1 MSNKARS
8 VKKKIE
14 RVGAAAFIEKRGDSV
29 FDTTTRVNHSA
40 PATHPI
46 KVIVDS
52 TSLVALG
59 EIFGPDLVKSED
71 LIMYTH
77 NLHEWGEPANGDS
90 ITLSDE
96 KFDVITRR
104 PIYYKR
110 GEIVM
115 WKMLMRNGKRN
126 DSRSRGQ

>member
-1 MSNKARS
+1 MSKALS
-8 VKKKIE
+8 IKKKIE
-14 RVGAAAFIEKRGDSV
+14 KVGASGFIEKRGDSI
-29 FDTTTRVNHSA
+29 FDEATRVNYS
-40 PATHPI
+40 PVDTHPI
-46 KVIVDS
+46 KVIIDS

-77 NLHEWGEPANGDS
+77 NLHAWGEPMNGDS
-90 ITLSDE
+90 IIMNDE

-104 PIYYKR
+104 PIFYKR